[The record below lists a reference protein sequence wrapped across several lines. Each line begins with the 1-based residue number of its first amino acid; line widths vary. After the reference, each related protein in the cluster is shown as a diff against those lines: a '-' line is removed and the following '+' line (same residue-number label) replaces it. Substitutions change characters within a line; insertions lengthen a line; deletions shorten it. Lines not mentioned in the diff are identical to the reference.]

1 MDLQLEGKTALVLA
15 SSSGLGKAIAQELA
29 NEGANVMITS
39 RTEEK
44 LKTAKED
51 IETTAKGSVEYTEL
65 DQTNYE
71 SIQNAVQATRNKFG
85 SISILVNNSGGPSAG
100 GFEKFDDSDW
110 QNAFELTLMSYV
122 RVIREVLPDL
132 KENEGRILNNTSSSV
147 KEPID
152 NLTLSNVFRMGISGL
167 SKSLSREL
175 APNNVLVNTIGAG
188 RILTDRVDSLDQ
200 TKAENSDK
208 SFEEVRKESISNI
221 PIGRLGKPEEFAKMA
236 TFLVSKAN
244 SYVTGET
251 ILVDGGQAKAY

>member
-1 MDLQLEGKTALVLA
+1 VDLQLEGKTALVLA

-51 IETTAKGSVEYTEL
+51 IEETAKGSVEYTEL

-71 SIQNAVQATRNKFG
+71 SIQNAVQTTRNKFG

-110 QNAFELTLMSYV
+110 QNAFELTLLSYV
-122 RVIREVLPDL
+122 RVIKEVLPDL
-132 KENEGRILNNTSSSV
+132 KENNGRILNNTSSSV
-147 KEPID
+147 KAPID

-167 SKSLSREL
+167 SKSLSQEL

-236 TFLVSKAN
+236 TFLVSTTN
-244 SYVTGET
+244 SYVTGQT
-251 ILVDGGQAKAY
+251 ILVDGGQVKAY